1 VTNLRSDAE
10 DIIAVARQ
18 ATIPTELAP
27 GKIYLAVG
35 ADGGQ
40 KVVSTEQYGEHPL
53 HKQAGRTVRDVRSLL
68 TYLDKHAVD
77 GETEVYADPKGS
89 TIVAVLD
96 AHAAQGLHA
105 GRESHTVTLALQHS
119 EPWKR
124 WTEFDGKEMPQLM
137 FANFIEDNLADI
149 VQPTPADMLEI
160 AQSLQGSVSVDWKS
174 SQRLGNG
181 QTKLQ
186 FEENVE
192 ARAGQKGD
200 IEIPSEFLI
209 ALRPY
214 IGGEVYGVKVRFR
227 YRISAGNVL
236 FTYLLD
242 RPFAVLEEAFADM
255 VNILQLGIEPET
267 VVIREGGDGVK
278 GLELALPAV
287 PGFTPV
293 LVGKP

>member
-27 GKIYLAVG
+27 GKIYLAVD

-77 GETEVYADPKGS
+77 GETEVYADPKDS

-96 AHAAQGLHA
+96 AHAGQGLHA
-105 GRESHTVTLALQHS
+105 GREAHTVTLALQHS

-124 WTEFDGKEMPQLM
+124 WTELDGKEMPQLV
-137 FANFIEDNLADI
+137 FANFIEDNLPDI
-149 VQPTPADMLEI
+149 VKPLPADMLEV
-160 AQSLQGSVSVDWKS
+160 AQSLQGSVKVEWKNS
-174 SQRLGNG
+174 ERLGNG

-186 FEENVE
+186 YEESVE
-192 ARAGQKGD
+192 ARAGHKGD
-200 IEIPSEFLI
+200 LEIPTEFVI

-214 IGGEVYGVKVRFR
+214 LGGEVYGVKVRLR
-227 YRISAGNVL
+227 YRLDHGRVL

-255 VNILQLGIEPET
+255 VNILQLGIDSET

-278 GLELALPAV
+278 GLELTLPPV
-287 PGFTPV
+287 LGFTPV